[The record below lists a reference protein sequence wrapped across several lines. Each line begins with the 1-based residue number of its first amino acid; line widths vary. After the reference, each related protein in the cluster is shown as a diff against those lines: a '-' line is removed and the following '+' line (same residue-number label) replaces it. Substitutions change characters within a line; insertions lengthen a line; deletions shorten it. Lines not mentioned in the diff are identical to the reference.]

1 MLRAKYL
8 QPGLRRTEA
17 AQFDFDKGLICFL
30 FFFLRQK
37 GWLNLLWRS
46 RTQPHSRTVYT
57 ATQTRCTWSRL
68 HTANAHMWPG
78 HTCSV
83 HMLVKGKK
91 KTKLNS
97 GKISGIRIQMEGN
110 VQAVS
115 LLRSFVM
122 ASEGSS
128 EFIAHRRL
136 ERGNNGSEKESV
148 NWSATLTY
156 TVSVG
161 SRPANR
167 RSGRQGRRGKWVGQ

>member
-1 MLRAKYL
+1 MEIANTAAFTDCVYSYTNTLHVVAPAHSECTHVAVHCGHSYMQRAHASK
-8 QPGLRRTEA
+8 R
-17 AQFDFDKGLICFL
+17 
-30 FFFLRQK
+30 
-37 GWLNLLWRS
+37 
-46 RTQPHSRTVYT
+46 
-57 ATQTRCTWSRL
+57 
-68 HTANAHMWPG
+68 
-78 HTCSV
+78 
-83 HMLVKGKK
+83 KK
-91 KTKLNS
+91 KNKKLNS

-167 RSGRQGRRGKWVGQ
+167 RSGRQGRRGETG